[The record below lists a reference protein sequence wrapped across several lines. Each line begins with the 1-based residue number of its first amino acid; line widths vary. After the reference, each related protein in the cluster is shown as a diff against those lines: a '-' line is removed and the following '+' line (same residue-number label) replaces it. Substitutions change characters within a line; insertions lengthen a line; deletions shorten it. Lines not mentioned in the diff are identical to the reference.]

1 MTFERSM
8 YLATAVPMP
17 RCTYIGEI
25 PRHATIDS
33 GRRALLMVVHDS
45 IDYAAMRRA
54 LDVGCAK
61 AWPHIEL
68 SDIEAHMIPAK
79 LQPPLLLEVP
89 ADMPVI
95 RIMEALASA
104 GLTLLN
110 TGKANRLEVARIED
124 LNLRPL
130 EDQSRG
136 S

>member
-1 MTFERSM
+1 MTFWRSLH
-8 YLATAVPMP
+8 LATAVPMP

-33 GRRALLMVVHDS
+33 GRRALLMVVHDRV
-45 IDYAAMRRA
+45 DYAAMRAA
-54 LDVGCAK
+54 LDIGCAN

-68 SDIEAHMIPAK
+68 ADIEAHMIPAK

-104 GLTLLN
+104 GLTLLD
-110 TGKANRLEVARIED
+110 TGKANRLRVEKIED
-124 LNLRPL
+124 HLRYSSNP
-130 EDQSRG
+130 SK
-136 S
+136 

>member
-8 YLATAVPMP
+8 YLATAVPLP
-17 RCTYIGEI
+17 RCMYIGEI

-33 GRRALLMVVHDS
+33 GPRALLMVVHDS
-45 IDYAAMRRA
+45 IDYAAMRHA

-89 ADMPVI
+89 ADMPVV
-95 RIMEALASA
+95 RVMKALASA
-104 GLTLLN
+104 GLTLLD
-110 TGKANRLEVARIED
+110 TGKANRLEVVRIED
-124 LNLRPL
+124 LNLQPTKDRTGL
-130 EDQSRG
+130 
-136 S
+136 

>member
-1 MTFERSM
+1 M

-61 AWPHIEL
+61 AWPDIEL

-89 ADMPVI
+89 ADMPVV
-95 RIMEALASA
+95 RVMKALASA
-104 GLTLLN
+104 GLTLLDA
-110 TGKANRLEVARIED
+110 GKANRLEVVG
-124 LNLRPL
+124 L
-130 EDQSRG
+130 ETLSLQLPADQSRG